1 MREEACFRE
10 TGSMVTMMKL
20 AFTTAGCPG
29 WSFDEIFAAATDLAM
44 DGIEIR
50 GVGDEM
56 YAPDCPC
63 FSPAERAR
71 TIERMNKAGVVFPV
85 LDSAAALGVP
95 GGSDA
100 AGIEARAYVDL
111 ASALHAPYVR
121 VMITPRAEPTPADEE
136 LCLENYRALC
146 DYAAG
151 KGVTPLLETNGVFA
165 DTAVLSA
172 FLDKAGRENSGV
184 LWDVHHPFRYF
195 GEAPELTVS
204 RLGKRIRHVHVKDSV
219 VKDSMLQYRMMGYG
233 DVPILDAVRALNAAG
248 YEGMI
253 SLEWLKRWN
262 PDLQE
267 PGIVFAHYKNYM
279 EFIFTQL

>member
-1 MREEACFRE
+1 
-10 TGSMVTMMKL
+10 MMKL

-29 WSFDEIFAAATDLAM
+29 WTFDEIFAAATDLNM

-63 FSPAERAR
+63 FSLSERAG
-71 TIERMNKAGVVFPV
+71 TMERMEKAGLIFPV
-85 LDSAAALGVP
+85 LDSAAAIGVP

-100 AGIEARAYVDL
+100 AMIEARAYIDL
-111 ASALHAPYVR
+111 AQALRAPYVR
-121 VMITPRAEPTPADEE
+121 VMITPRAEPTPADQD

-146 DYAAG
+146 AYAAG
-151 KGVTPLLETNGVFA
+151 KGVTPLLETNGIFA
-165 DTAVLSA
+165 DSGVLA
-172 FLDKAGRENSGV
+172 RFMEQAGCDNAGV
-184 LWDVHHPFRYF
+184 LWDIHHPYRYF
-195 GEAPELTVS
+195 GEAPETTVGN
-204 RLGKRIRHVHVKDSV
+204 LGSLIRHVHVKDSV
-219 VKDSMLQYRMMGYG
+219 NKDGLLQYRMMGYG
-233 DVPILDAVRALNAAG
+233 DVPVLDAVRALHSKG
-248 YEGMI
+248 YDGMI

-279 EFIFTQL
+279 DFIFTQLS

>member
-1 MREEACFRE
+1 MLPI
-10 TGSMVTMMKL
+10 GSMVRTMKL

-29 WSFDEIFAAATDLAM
+29 WTFDEIFAAATDLSM

-56 YAPDCPC
+56 YAPDCTC
-63 FSPAERAR
+63 FSPAERGK
-71 TIERMNKAGVVFPV
+71 TMERMKKANMVFPA

-111 ASALHAPYVR
+111 AAVLNTPYVR
-121 VMITPRAEPTPADEE
+121 VMVTPRAEPTPADLD

-146 DYAAG
+146 AYAVD

-165 DTAVLSA
+165 DSA
-172 FLDKAGRENSGV
+172 SLATFMDKVGCDNVGV

-195 GEAPELTVS
+195 GESPEKTVANV
-204 RLGKRIRHVHVKDSV
+204 GKYIRHIHVKDSV
-219 VKDSMLQYRMMGYG
+219 LKDGMLQYRMMGYG
-233 DVPILDAVRALNAAG
+233 DVPILDAMKALNAIG

-279 EFIFTQL
+279 DFIFTQL